1 MDNEMI
7 TVREIAKYLRISLP
21 SAYKLINTGTIPHV
35 KVGYRYIIPR
45 EAFQF
50 WVNQNTFGGDNREYQ
65 HKQSRFHH
73 GGQSELFQSGKTC
86 R

>member
-7 TVREIAKYLRISLP
+7 TVREIAKYSLP

-50 WVNQNTFGGDNREYQ
+50 WVNQNTFGGDNRE
-65 HKQSRFHH
+65 
-73 GGQSELFQSGKTC
+73 
-86 R
+86 

>member
-21 SAYKLINTGTIPHV
+21 SAYKLINTRTIPHV

-50 WVNQNTFGGDNREYQ
+50 WVNQNTFGGDNRE
-65 HKQSRFHH
+65 
-73 GGQSELFQSGKTC
+73 
-86 R
+86 

>member
-1 MDNEMI
+1 MDNEVI

-50 WVNQNTFGGDNREYQ
+50 WVSQNTFGGDDRE
-65 HKQSRFHH
+65 
-73 GGQSELFQSGKTC
+73 
-86 R
+86 

>member
-45 EAFQF
+45 EAC
-50 WVNQNTFGGDNREYQ
+50 
-65 HKQSRFHH
+65 
-73 GGQSELFQSGKTC
+73 LFQMERRRLSVIYGKV
-86 R
+86 RA